1 MKDTCN
7 ELCECSGK
15 STWRICKIC
24 SKYLNDKLN
33 IRLEILT
40 SSLNSNNSSFRKA
53 TRDTTDCCKEVLI
66 KTSMLDDSGINGRY
80 KLSYI
85 KNGEI
90 IYMQMTT
97 KWGEQHMLY
106 KDIIDEV
113 WRVSSHT
120 K

>member
-1 MKDTCN
+1 
-7 ELCECSGK
+7 
-15 STWRICKIC
+15 
-24 SKYLNDKLN
+24 
-33 IRLEILT
+33 
-40 SSLNSNNSSFRKA
+40 
-53 TRDTTDCCKEVLI
+53 
-66 KTSMLDDSGINGRY
+66 MLDDSGINGRY

-113 WRVSSHT
+113 WRVSSG
-120 K
+120 KIIQRQKKVPFL